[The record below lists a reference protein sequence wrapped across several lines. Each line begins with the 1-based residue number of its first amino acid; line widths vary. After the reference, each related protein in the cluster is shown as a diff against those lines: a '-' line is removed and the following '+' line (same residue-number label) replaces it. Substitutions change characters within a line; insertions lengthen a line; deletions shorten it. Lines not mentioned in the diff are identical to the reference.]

1 MNEKLNYET
10 YLYIS
15 SNKLIIIVNDNLD
28 KKIYKDEVAINTTS
42 NKIISE
48 KLEFILNKN
57 IFQIEKKLKTFIEK
71 VFVIIDLDIFFSVEV
86 SVKKNTQIDKVTQ
99 SDINYLLYEAK
110 DCCKKTIEKK
120 KIIHMVINKYKIDN
134 KDYSLLPNDIK
145 CNNFSLEVNFNCI
158 SHEFIE
164 DLEKILKKFQISINQ
179 IISANYIKN
188 FIKNND
194 EDVFLMTKKIIN
206 GHNPN
211 EVKLVNKTREN
222 KGFFEKFFNFF
233 N

>member
-1 MNEKLNYET
+1 
-10 YLYIS
+10 
-15 SNKLIIIVNDNLD
+15 
-28 KKIYKDEVAINTTS
+28 
-42 NKIISE
+42 
-48 KLEFILNKN
+48 
-57 IFQIEKKLKTFIEK
+57 
-71 VFVIIDLDIFFSVEV
+71 
-86 SVKKNTQIDKVTQ
+86 
-99 SDINYLLYEAK
+99 
-110 DCCKKTIEKK
+110 
-120 KIIHMVINKYKIDN
+120 MVINKYKVDN
-134 KDYSLLPNDIK
+134 KDYSLLPYDIK
-145 CNNFSLEVNFNCI
+145 CNNFSLEVNFSCI